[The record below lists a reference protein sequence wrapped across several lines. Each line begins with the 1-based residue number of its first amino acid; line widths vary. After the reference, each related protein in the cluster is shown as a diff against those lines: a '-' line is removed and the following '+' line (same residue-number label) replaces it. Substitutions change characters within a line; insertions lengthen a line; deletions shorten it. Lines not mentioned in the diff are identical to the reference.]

1 LFSMISFSANG
12 VPVFSGMALNTTT
25 DSPVLVI
32 ENKILARITDPDS
45 DTVTL
50 TGVAA
55 SSTQGG
61 SLSRSGGIITY
72 TPAVT
77 FSGSDAFT
85 VTINDGF
92 GAVDIT
98 LTVTVT
104 ADPVFTSPANAPR
117 LTDLG
122 GGAKRIAFNGI
133 PGRTYAIQRSTT
145 MEAGSWTQIAAVTA
159 ASDSTVSYED
169 PNPPQPAAFYRVAYP
184 AQ

>member
-1 LFSMISFSANG
+1 
-12 VPVFSGMALNTTT
+12 MALNTTT

-72 TPAVT
+72 TPAAA
-77 FSGSDAFT
+77 FSGNDSFT

-104 ADPVFTSPANAPR
+104 ADPLFTSPANAPR
-117 LTDLG
+117 LTALP

-145 MEAGSWTQIAAVTA
+145 MEPDSWEQIAAVQA
-159 ASDSTVSYED
+159 AADSTVGYDD
-169 PNPPQPAAFYRVAYP
+169 PAPPQPSAFYRIAYP